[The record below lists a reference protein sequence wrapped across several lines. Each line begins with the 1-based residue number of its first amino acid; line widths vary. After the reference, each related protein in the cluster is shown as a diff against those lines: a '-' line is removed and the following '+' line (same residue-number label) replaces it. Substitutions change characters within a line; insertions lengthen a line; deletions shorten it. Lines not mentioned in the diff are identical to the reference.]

1 MNRVAIVSLYDENLA
16 EMGRVT
22 ARNKFDYCER
32 HGYSFHS
39 IAHNLTDALASYSKV
54 PLIVSILGL
63 HDWVVWIDADA
74 LIMNFNT
81 RLETY
86 LDDRFSLVIGS
97 EWNGINAGVFFL
109 KRCAWSF
116 NFLRKTMS
124 VPREGLQFFD
134 QSQMA
139 KVIAEDP
146 EAGRHVKVIPLKQ
159 SGGEGDFNCYPTEN
173 RCFPRHES
181 FQYFDHGDFI
191 AHFVGSRYGGDE
203 HFRFMTDLIKKY
215 DEEAIGRE
223 RQDAPSSPPV
233 KP

>member
-1 MNRVAIVSLYDENLA
+1 MSRIAIVSLYDENMM
-16 EMGRVT
+16 EIGRVT
-22 ARNKFDYCER
+22 SRNKFEYCEK
-32 HGYSFHS
+32 HGYSFHL
-39 IAHNLTDALASYSKV
+39 ITHNLREGLAAYSKA
-54 PLIVSILGL
+54 PLILSILQF

-86 LDDRFSLVIGS
+86 LDDCSSLIIGS

-109 KRCAWSF
+109 RNCAWSITF
-116 NFLRKTMS
+116 MKKTME

-146 EAGRHVKVIPLKQ
+146 EAVHRVKVIRLKQ

-173 RCFPRHES
+173 RCFPRHEA

-191 AHFVGSRYGGDE
+191 AHFVGSRYGGE
-203 HFRFMTDLIKKY
+203 AHLRFMTELVKRY
-215 DEEAIGRE
+215 DREAIRE
-223 RQDAPSSPPV
+223 
-233 KP
+233 